1 MIAPTIAFSWASTNL
16 GNLAVC
22 LFPCVFWISGYFSSF
37 TQQRHPIDSENGT
50 QVVDPWCYSLCR
62 LVAAA
67 RVGLPQFPHFPLGQG
82 WMVPPG
88 ASLASEA
95 HSLTRL
101 SLLTSD
107 SRGHL
112 RALRRG
118 NLWMLAVGSQPSGED
133 KIRRL
138 SCSPPHPP
146 SCRLAKLPYELK

>member
-1 MIAPTIAFSWASTNL
+1 MFACFHVYFGFL
-16 GNLAVC
+16 GIFLPSHNRGIPL
-22 LFPCVFWISGYFSSF
+22 
-37 TQQRHPIDSENGT
+37 TQKMGT

-101 SLLTSD
+101 SLLTPD

-138 SCSPPHPP
+138 SCSLPHPP
-146 SCRLAKLPYELK
+146 FLSAGKVALRVKINCLTLPTESILTLS